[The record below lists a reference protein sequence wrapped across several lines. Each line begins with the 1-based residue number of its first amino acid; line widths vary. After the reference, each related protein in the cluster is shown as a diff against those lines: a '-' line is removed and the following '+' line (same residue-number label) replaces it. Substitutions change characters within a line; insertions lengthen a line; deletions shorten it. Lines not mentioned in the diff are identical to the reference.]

1 MFCYVEMIKK
11 TFESWPSNNMHN
23 NSLLLDFFI
32 SRTYA
37 QIVRYESHI
46 QWFGYF
52 AENYASTLKE
62 KKNEIANDNI
72 QNLFKSSLFLYF
84 LRSLPHEVSRMQINC
99 KTLSLSCLPANV
111 VLYIYIYIYIY
122 IASADIKPSV
132 RKALHNFCIIQS
144 TNYDVILPFSMYV

>member
-11 TFESWPSNNMHN
+11 KFESWPSNNMHN

-52 AENYASTLKE
+52 PENYASTLKE
-62 KKNEIANDNI
+62 KKNEIANDHI

-84 LRSLPHEVSRMQINC
+84 SDPSPMRLAVC
-99 KTLSLSCLPANV
+99 KSIV
-111 VLYIYIYIYIY
+111 
-122 IASADIKPSV
+122 KPWV
-132 RKALHNFCIIQS
+132 YHAFLQ
-144 TNYDVILPFSMYV
+144 M